1 MNDLVTRRQQLITMR
16 TQEKNRLQQTAQK
29 TIKKSI
35 EKVIA
40 AFDKQI
46 ALLDASIK
54 KMIDGNP
61 DWSEKDK
68 IIQSVPGV
76 GEKSSQALLAGLSE
90 LGSLNRREAA
100 ALVGT
105 APRCQDSGK
114 KTGARHIRGGRTYV
128 RAALYMAAFNAIK
141 YCSPLKMFYERLRER
156 GKSFKVAIVAVM
168 RKLIT
173 ILNVMVK
180 TNACWQ
186 EQTTNSERN

>member
-1 MNDLVTRRQQLITMR
+1 MTQSLTPRSTTKEKNENTFVGIDVAKEELVLHILSNNEQLTVPNSVVGIKMLVTRRQQLIAMR

-54 KMIDGNP
+54 KMIDANL

-76 GEKSSQALLAGLSE
+76 CSSGIIYGGSE
-90 LGSLNRREAA
+90 
-100 ALVGT
+100 
-105 APRCQDSGK
+105 CD
-114 KTGARHIRGGRTYV
+114 
-128 RAALYMAAFNAIK
+128 
-141 YCSPLKMFYERLRER
+141 
-156 GKSFKVAIVAVM
+156 
-168 RKLIT
+168 
-173 ILNVMVK
+173 
-180 TNACWQ
+180 
-186 EQTTNSERN
+186 

>member
-1 MNDLVTRRQQLITMR
+1 MIMTQSLTPRSTTKEKNENTFVGIDVAKEELVLHILSNNEQLTVPNSVVGIKMLVTRRQQLIAMR

-54 KMIDGNP
+54 KMIDANL

-76 GEKSSQALLAGLSE
+76 CSSGIIYGGSE
-90 LGSLNRREAA
+90 
-100 ALVGT
+100 
-105 APRCQDSGK
+105 CD
-114 KTGARHIRGGRTYV
+114 
-128 RAALYMAAFNAIK
+128 
-141 YCSPLKMFYERLRER
+141 
-156 GKSFKVAIVAVM
+156 
-168 RKLIT
+168 
-173 ILNVMVK
+173 
-180 TNACWQ
+180 
-186 EQTTNSERN
+186 